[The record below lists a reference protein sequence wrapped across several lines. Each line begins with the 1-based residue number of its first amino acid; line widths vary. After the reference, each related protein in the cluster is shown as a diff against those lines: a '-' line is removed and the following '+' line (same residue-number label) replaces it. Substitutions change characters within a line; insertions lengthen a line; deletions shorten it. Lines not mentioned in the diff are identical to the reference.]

1 MPRATLSAFRATQTV
16 SKHTKDN
23 TYLFSRR
30 DMIWRFRDSLADVNV
45 LTYLLTLHEAGS
57 AMISEVHM
65 PRISIYYKL
74 QIEIHGRSMR

>member
-1 MPRATLSAFRATQTV
+1 
-16 SKHTKDN
+16 
-23 TYLFSRR
+23 
-30 DMIWRFRDSLADVNV
+30 MIWRFRDSLADVNV

-74 QIEIHGRSMR
+74 QIEIRGRSMR